1 VYFAHKSTFQLRRYC
16 RRKLLQVVVAG
27 LAAIS
32 FSALAADKTEV
43 DANTKIQGDT
53 KAGAGASADIK
64 TDKVDKKKAKK
75 EKRDTSGAGATQ
87 APMTKDE
94 PKVSTDTKTEPAP
107 APAPADTMKKA
118 D

>member
-1 VYFAHKSTFQLRRYC
+1 M
-16 RRKLLQVVVAG
+16 RKLLQVVVAG
-27 LAAIS
+27 LAAVS

-53 KAGAGASADIK
+53 KAGSAGASADIK

-75 EKRDTSGAGATQ
+75 EKKGSSSSGGTQ
-87 APMTKDE
+87 APMSKDQ
-94 PKVSTDTKTEPAP
+94 PAP
-107 APAPADTMKKA
+107 APAPASEKKT